1 MNSAVEILSPDKFG
15 LSSVREI
22 VESREHALSETRMT
36 AIDCIDDLVSDEYK
50 PRIVSNVTFML
61 TLWLLR
67 YLDESVLTSK
77 FINGQRDILTSE
89 LDVFADED
97 IEDYCH
103 RMGMHL
109 DFDVE
114 REIFSVPFDTFIR
127 NNTRISGEKYRL
139 SYQPVNKGTVY
150 ANRDVV
156 IKIAREF
163 FVKSAF
169 RTVENISMNDVVDV
183 FEPYADFISSMRILY
198 DQLKSSRKVDLG
210 AVDSTK
216 FPPCIREYISEMKS
230 GVNLPHLAR
239 FTLVS
244 FLHKTGMTSGEIIEL
259 FKTAPDYNEKM
270 TVYQVNH
277 VTGEISGTEYSPPKC
292 AVLKSNHLCYMGED
306 TLCNQEWLRHPL
318 QYYQIK
324 KKHSK

>member
-1 MNSAVEILSPDKFG
+1 MSSTVEILPADRFG
-15 LSSVREI
+15 LPRVKEI
-22 VESREHALSETRMT
+22 VESPDPALSIVRRT
-36 AIDCIDDLVSDEYK
+36 AIDCIDNLVSDEYK
-50 PRIVSNVTFML
+50 PSIFSNQIFMF

-67 YLDESVLTSK
+67 YLDENVLISR
-77 FINGQRDILTSE
+77 FINAQRDILTDE
-89 LDVFADED
+89 LSGLENEDV
-97 IEDYCH
+97 EDYCN
-103 RMGMHL
+103 RMGMNIAY
-109 DFDVE
+109 DVE
-114 REIFSVPFDTFIR
+114 SEVYRVPFDTFIR
-127 NNTRISGEKYRL
+127 NNTKISGEKYRL
-139 SYQPVNKGTVY
+139 TYQPVINGTIY
-150 ANRDVV
+150 AGKDTL
-156 IKIAREF
+156 IKIAREH
-163 FVKSAF
+163 FVKVVFSF
-169 RTVENISMNDVVDV
+169 VEGLSMNDVTEA

-198 DQLKSSRKVDLG
+198 EQLKSKRKVDLG
-210 AVDSTK
+210 EVDATK

-244 FLHKTGMTSGEIIEL
+244 FLHKTGMTSSEIIEL

-292 AVLKSNHLCYMGED
+292 GVLKSNHLCFMGED